1 MVELMEDVD
10 FMEAMTF
17 EEYQEGAM
25 STAIYP
31 DELIYPVLGLVGEA
45 GEVAEKVK
53 KFFRDNQFE
62 VMCEDAVAEIPAETR
77 MEIAKELSDCLWYL
91 TAIASDIG
99 YSLEEIAELNL
110 TKLADRKQ
118 RGKLTGSGDNR

>member
-62 VMCEDAVAEIPAETR
+62 VMCEDAVAEVPAETR
-77 MEIAKELSDCLWYL
+77 MEIAKELSDVLWYL
-91 TAIASDIG
+91 TAVASDIG

-110 TKLADRKQ
+110 TKLADRNQ

>member
-10 FMEAMTF
+10 FMETMTF

-53 KFFRDNQFE
+53 KYFRDNQYE
-62 VMCEDAVAEIPAETR
+62 VMCEDADAEVLADTR
-77 MEIAKELSDCLWYL
+77 M
-91 TAIASDIG
+91 
-99 YSLEEIAELNL
+99 
-110 TKLADRKQ
+110 
-118 RGKLTGSGDNR
+118 

>member
-10 FMEAMTF
+10 FMETMTV

-53 KFFRDNQFE
+53 KYFRDNQYE
-62 VMCEDAVAEIPAETR
+62 VMCEDAVAEVSAETR
-77 MEIAKELSDCLWYL
+77 MEIAKELGDALWYL

-110 TKLADRKQ
+110 NKLADRNQ

>member
-10 FMEAMTF
+10 FMETMTF

-77 MEIAKELSDCLWYL
+77 MEIAKELSDCLWYV

-110 TKLADRKQ
+110 TKLADRNQ

>member
-10 FMEAMTF
+10 FMETMTF

-62 VMCEDAVAEIPAETR
+62 VMCEDAVAEVPAETR
-77 MEIAKELSDCLWYL
+77 MEIAKELSDVLWYL
-91 TAIASDIG
+91 TAVASDIG

-110 TKLADRKQ
+110 TKLADRNQ

>member
-77 MEIAKELSDCLWYL
+77 MEIANELSDVMWYL

>member
-10 FMEAMTF
+10 FMETMTF

-62 VMCEDAVAEIPAETR
+62 VMCEDAVAEVPAETR
-77 MEIAKELSDCLWYL
+77 MEIAKELSDVLWYL
-91 TAIASDIG
+91 TAVAADIG

-110 TKLADRKQ
+110 TKLADRNQ